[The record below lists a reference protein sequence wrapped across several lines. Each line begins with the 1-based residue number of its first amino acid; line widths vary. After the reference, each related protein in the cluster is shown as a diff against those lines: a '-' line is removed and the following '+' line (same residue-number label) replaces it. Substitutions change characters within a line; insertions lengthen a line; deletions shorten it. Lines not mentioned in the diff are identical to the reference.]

1 MSQLLICCVDGYIRI
16 YIYFKNTLPND
27 TFRSGE
33 GEGQAG
39 INQTLLKVTPAN
51 INGNCY
57 SILRHKDYNS
67 LLFS

>member
-1 MSQLLICCVDGYIRI
+1 MCCVDGYIKI
-16 YIYFKNTLPND
+16 YLYFKNMLLND

-33 GEGQAG
+33 GEGQTG
-39 INQTLLKVTPAN
+39 INQNLLKVTPDD